1 MKAFVLQRYG
11 SRLRQVDVPAPV
23 LGDHE
28 VLVRMT
34 AAGVNHADERLRA
47 GEFKQI
53 FPFQL
58 PMVLGS
64 EFSGEV
70 VATGPLAHKF
80 ERGMEVFA
88 YPDLTRMGGFAEL
101 LAIDERHLASK
112 PSTVTMTEA
121 ASLPVNGLTAW
132 NALVEM
138 GQLRAGQT
146 VLIHGGSGGV
156 GSVAIQLAKHL
167 GATVAT
173 TVSAT
178 NADLVRALGADIVID
193 YRTEDF
199 AAKLSGVD
207 LVLDTQGGE
216 TLKKSL
222 GVLRPGGTVIGIT
235 GPPDPDFA
243 AQAGVAPTVRAAIRG
258 LSSSVRRKA
267 RRLGVN
273 YRFLFIQPDGDQLAT
288 IARLV
293 DQGIIRP
300 VLDRVT
306 PFEQTPAALGAL
318 LSGGVRGKVVVS
330 TETAAPGDTAELTS
344 VGWSQTLAPTWVTA
358 PTQQIEARGETLAY
372 RELGASGGTP
382 IVMLTHLG
390 ATLDNW
396 DPRVMDALA
405 RTHHVIAVDL
415 PGVGASSGTV
425 APTVKA
431 MADAAVGFIEAMGF
445 AEVDL
450 VGFSLGGFIA
460 QQIALEHTGL
470 VRRLTLAGTGPAGGA
485 GINRLTGSAYVYW
498 DMVRGA
504 TARTDAKEFL
514 FFNRDTIGKAAA
526 QEYLQRLEERVLD
539 RDTPIALQAF
549 RTQLKAIKAWGRDE
563 PQDLSLIAAPTLI
576 ANGDHDRM
584 VPSKLSEDL
593 HRRIPTS
600 KLVIYPNAGHGG
612 IFQYW
617 EQFTETLLEHHSPE
631 SHR

>member
-11 SRLRQVDVPAPV
+11 TPLRQADMPQPV
-23 LGDHE
+23 LADHE
-28 VLVRMT
+28 VLVQMK
-34 AAGVNHADERLRA
+34 AAGINHADERVRS

-53 FPFQL
+53 FPFKL

-70 VATGPLAHKF
+70 VATGSLVHKF
-80 ERGMEVFA
+80 EPGMEVFA
-88 YPDLTRMGGFAEL
+88 FPDLARMGAFAEL
-101 LAIDERHLASK
+101 IAIDEKHLASK
-112 PSTVTMTEA
+112 PRTVTMAEA

-173 TVSAT
+173 TVSVA
-178 NADLVRALGADIVID
+178 NADLVRELGADIVID

-199 AAKLSGVD
+199 SEKLSGVD
-207 LVLDTQGGE
+207 LVLDSQGGD

-235 GPPDPDFA
+235 GPPDLDFA
-243 AQAGVAPTVRAAIRG
+243 VQARVNPVVKAVIRG
-258 LSSSVRRKA
+258 LSSGIRRQA

-273 YRFLFIQPDGDQLAT
+273 YRFLFIQPDGDQLRT
-288 IARLV
+288 IAGLV
-293 DQGIIRP
+293 DQGAIRP
-300 VLDRVT
+300 VVDRIL
-306 PFEQTPAALGAL
+306 PFEQTTAALRAL
-318 LSGGVRGKVVVS
+318 LSGGVRGKVLVS
-330 TETAAPGDTAELTS
+330 TDSAAHRDAAGMTGD
-344 VGWSQTLAPTWVTA
+344 GRSQTLAPTWVTA
-358 PTQQIEARGETLAY
+358 PTKRIAAGGETLAY

-382 IVMLTHLG
+382 VVMLTHLA

-396 DPRVMDALA
+396 DPRIIDVLA
-405 RTHHVIAVDL
+405 RHHHVITVDL

-425 APTVKA
+425 APAVKE
-431 MADAAVGFIEAMGF
+431 MADAAVGFIEAMGL
-445 AEVDL
+445 AKVDL

-460 QQIALEHTGL
+460 QQIALDHPGL
-470 VRRLTLAGTGPAGGA
+470 VRRLTLTGTGPAGGA
-485 GINRLTGSAYVYW
+485 GINRPTGAAYVYW

-504 TARTDAKEFL
+504 AARTDAKEFL
-514 FFNRDTIGKAAA
+514 FFNRDKTGKAAA
-526 QEYLQRLEERVLD
+526 KEYLQRLDERVMD
-539 RDTPIALQAF
+539 RDAPITMQAF
-549 RTQLKAIKAWGRDE
+549 RTQLKAIKAWGRAE
-563 PQDLSLIAAPTLI
+563 PQDLPSITAPTLI

-584 VPSKLSEDL
+584 VPSHLSEDL
-593 HRRIPTS
+593 HRRIPGS
-600 KLVIYPNAGHGG
+600 KLAIYPNAGHGG

-617 EQFTETLLEHHSPE
+617 EQFTEAMLEHHSP
-631 SHR
+631 HQ